1 MKIVQIKQSLL
12 WQILCCVLLFRGVC
26 GIAQT
31 ASTGTI
37 VGTVRDTSGAVVPGA
52 TVEVTSSLINLHRQI
67 MTTSAGG
74 YTFVELAPGAYQ
86 IKVTATGF
94 ESATLPVTVSVATSA
109 LADVT
114 LTIGQ
119 STQTVTVTGSAAQV
133 ALQTTNSSVG
143 EVMNHEQIASLPTVQ
158 RQITELVY
166 LQPATTPLTGGGEA
180 GGGGNVSGGR
190 IDQNSMTLDG
200 INITDESEGGLLV
213 GGLIASFPI
222 PVDAVQ
228 EFRGTVSNPSEDQ
241 NRSGGGQFA
250 LTVRRGSNEWHGLVY
265 DYYQNA
271 ALNANTWTNNLTHA
285 RKPGLI
291 SNRFGGTFGGPV
303 WKNKLYFFLSYEG
316 YRFPASASAT
326 ELGITEPLRN
336 GILRFKDASGNLN
349 SYNFN
354 PANGPLSAACGPA
367 GNLPCD
373 PRGLGLSPIIQQYF
387 KFYPVAN
394 NLSAGD
400 GGINTAGIQGPV
412 SIPIHYDFGVARL
425 DYTLNQSWSTFV
437 YFLNAQQHQQ
447 TTDQIDFNPAVTNGK
462 LLVSTSSL
470 PLYPRLVVTGA
481 TGELTPRLTYDFR
494 FGYNLQGWN
503 FARQI
508 AQNILPAAGYPLQLA
523 YGVSGIAYLNDP
535 GNDSINVLPKEM
547 AKVREWQVNNDL
559 AWVKSTHLVT
569 GGVTYIHTYQDHFRL
584 TQGGSYGYPVAQITS
599 GSYTQIPAS
608 QRPPTC
614 STSVTTNCLP
624 TGVLTE
630 WNELYATLL
639 GQWDYTSF
647 FNSRD
652 LQGNVLNSVTNPP
665 TSIQTNDHFEFMGSD
680 TWQMKPSLTLNYGIN
695 ITFETPYRDIEG
707 RDYFLVD
714 GSNNLIHPA
723 AILQQKLQA
732 AQNGQVYNET
742 MYYVHPAQL
751 NGRGIYPDPFTLGP
765 RVGVAWNPALTRTF
779 LAPLLGERKTVIR
792 GGMALLHEQIL
803 GITTNLFEGVIYNQ
817 LVATQNLTTA
827 PTCDSGGTPGP
838 GCVAGSSPFRVGVDG
853 PVYTGNPVP
862 FKIPYAPV
870 AANAVTGQG
879 FGVTGGG
886 LLDPNYHPGRIYGVN
901 TSVERQIPWGSMVE
915 LGWIG
920 RYGRSLFDSAN
931 INAPPTMISDLSGKA
946 SQTFAAAF
954 DAVAA
959 QLRAGVSAAN
969 VTPQPWFENSLGAG
983 ATAMI
988 AANNTTA
995 IVQNNVSSVFT
1006 AAHGID
1012 ATLQLEGKAPVDNR
1026 QFQTLLAFTNVGW
1039 SNYDAGFVS
1048 FRKQSNTGLS
1058 LVFNYTLSRCLDTH
1072 INKGDSSNGFLDNP
1086 YNPAYSYGACLS
1098 DVRHVV
1104 QAYGSYNLPY
1114 FAQAPG
1120 IEGRALG
1127 GWAAAYVLTASSGA
1141 TLEVNQGNTF
1151 GDTSANTS
1159 GPTVAKTG
1167 PIPKLGFHRLATGSY
1182 NVFANPTAALANM
1195 RYVNLSTD
1203 TFRSNRGSFYG
1214 LGQWNLDF
1222 NLQKTTKITERVSG
1236 KFTMDFFNLLNH
1248 TNPITPTLNYNA
1260 QAGFGTVTQDLSVY
1274 QNLEFNRGAR
1284 RIQASLRITF

>member
-1 MKIVQIKQSLL
+1 MKISQIKQSVL
-12 WQILCCVLLFRGVC
+12 WQILCCVLLLQGVC

-37 VGTVRDTSGAVVPGA
+37 VGTVRDTSGAVVSGA

-86 IKVTATGF
+86 IKVTANGF
-94 ESATLPVTVSVATSA
+94 ESASLPVTVSVATSA

-114 LTIGQ
+114 LTVGQ

-250 LTVRRGSNEWHGLVY
+250 LTVRRGSNEWHGLAY

-291 SNRFGGTFGGPV
+291 SNRFGGTLGAPI
-303 WKNKLYFFLSYEG
+303 WKNKAYFFLSYEG

-326 ELGITEPLRN
+326 ELGITEPMRN
-336 GILRFKDASGNLN
+336 GILRFKDASGNLV

-354 PANGPLSAACGPA
+354 PANGPLSAACGPN

-373 PRGLGLSPIIQQYF
+373 PRGLGLSPIIKQYF
-387 KFYPVAN
+387 NFYPVAN

-437 YFLNAQQHQQ
+437 YFLDAQQHQA
-447 TTDQIDFNPAVTNGK
+447 TTDQIDFNPAVTHGA
-462 LLVSTSSL
+462 LLASTSSL
-470 PLYPRLVVTGA
+470 PLYPRLLVTGA

-494 FGYNLQGWN
+494 FGYNLQGFN
-503 FARQI
+503 FGREI
-508 AQNILPAAGYPLQLA
+508 AQNILPSAGYPIQLA
-523 YGVSGIAYLNDP
+523 YGVSGIGYLNDP
-535 GNDSINVLPKEM
+535 GNDSINVLPKEAAT
-547 AKVREWQVNNDL
+547 AKEWQFNNDL
-559 AWVKSTHLVT
+559 AWVKGTHLIT
-569 GGVTYIHTYQDHFRL
+569 GGVNYIHLNQSHYRL
-584 TQGGSYGYPVAQITS
+584 TQGGSFAYPVAQITS

-614 STSVTTNCLP
+614 STSITTNCLP

-652 LQGNVLNSVTNPP
+652 AKGNVLNSVTNPP
-665 TSIQTNDHFEFMGSD
+665 SYDQTSEHFEFMGSD
-680 TWQMKPSLTLNYGIN
+680 TWQMKPSLTVNYGIN
-695 ITFETPYRDIEG
+695 LTYDTPYRDVNG
-707 RDYFLVD
+707 KDYLLVD
-714 GSNNLIHPA
+714 GSNNLISPA
-723 AILQQKLQA
+723 ALLKQKLLA
-732 AQNGQVYNET
+732 ASSGQVYNTT
-742 MYYVHPAQL
+742 MYFVHPAQL
-751 NGRGIYPDPFTLGP
+751 NGRAIYPAPFTIGP
-765 RVGVAWNPALTRTF
+765 RAGITWNPALKGTF

-792 GGMALLHEQIL
+792 GGFSLMHEQIL
-803 GITTNLFEGVIYNQ
+803 GIQTELYGIIGNQ
-817 LVATQNLTTA
+817 LIATQNVTTA

-853 PVYTGNPVP
+853 PVYTANPVP
-862 FKIPYAPV
+862 FKIPYAPA
-870 AANAVTGQG
+870 AANAVTGAG
-879 FGVTGGG
+879 FGVTGGDA
-886 LLDPNYHPGRIYGVN
+886 LDPNFHPGRIYGLN
-901 TSVERQIPWGSMVE
+901 TSIERQLPWGSLLEV
-915 LGWIG
+915 GWIG
-920 RYGRSLFDSAN
+920 RLGRDLAN
-931 INAPPTMISDLSGKA
+931 SRNVNAPPVTISDLAGKA
-946 SQTFAAAF
+946 SQTFDVAF
-954 DAVAA
+954 DAVAK
-959 QLRAGVSAAN
+959 QLRSGISAAN

-983 ATAMI
+983 STVQI
-988 AANNTTA
+988 ASNNTTA
-995 IVQNNVSSVFT
+995 IVQNNVSSLFT
-1006 AAHGID
+1006 AAKGID
-1012 ATLQLEGKAPVDNR
+1012 ATLQLEGKPTVDNR
-1026 QFQTLLAFTNVGW
+1026 QFQTLSFQTNIGW
-1039 SNYDAGFVS
+1039 SNYNAGFVS

-1058 LVFNYTLSRCLDTH
+1058 LVFNYTLAKCLDTNQ
-1072 INKGDSSNGFLDNP
+1072 NKSDSLNGHLDNP
-1086 YNPAYSYGACLS
+1086 YNPGYSYGACLS

-1127 GWAAAYVLTASSGA
+1127 GWAASYILTASSGA
-1141 TLEVNQGNTF
+1141 TLEVTQGNTYAWSS
-1151 GDTSANTS
+1151 GNTD
-1159 GPTVAKTG
+1159 GPTVVKTG
-1167 PIPKLGFHRLATGSY
+1167 SIPKLAFHRLATGSY

-1203 TFRSNRGSFYG
+1203 TFRSNRGAFYG
-1214 LGQWNLDF
+1214 MGQWNLDF
-1222 NLQKTTKITERVSG
+1222 NLEKTTKLTERVSS
-1236 KFTMDFFNLLNH
+1236 KFTMDFFNILNH
-1248 TNPITPTLNYNA
+1248 TNPLTPALNYNA
-1260 QAGFGTVTQDLSVY
+1260 QAGFGAVTQDLSVY

-1284 RIQASLRITF
+1284 RIQASFRISF